1 MSLSPTRGSSCIIV
15 TQIVILP
22 YSLFPPVDSP
32 YLVKRLEKTR
42 VLEGHTG
49 CVSPYMCA
57 MHRYYILRKY
67 LQCSGIT
74 SVPVLSV
81 HSSVS
86 LFQVNSVSWN
96 DTGTRLISGSDDCHL
111 NIYDTATGLVS
122 QYP

>member
-1 MSLSPTRGSSCIIV
+1 
-15 TQIVILP
+15 
-22 YSLFPPVDSP
+22 
-32 YLVKRLEKTR
+32 
-42 VLEGHTG
+42 
-49 CVSPYMCA
+49 MCA
-57 MHRYYILRKY
+57 MHRYYTLWNY
-67 LQCSGIT
+67 LQCSGIGIT
-74 SVPVLSV
+74 SVPVLCV